1 MAMKVILTQDVPSLG
16 KHGEVVNVSEGYA
29 RNYLFPRGLA
39 IAADKGAMKNVQ
51 LRQKQEAMRAE
62 KAAQE
67 ARQIADVLRGKTV
80 TVKAHAGKGT
90 TKLFGAVTSQHIADS
105 IAQQY
110 HVKVDKRKIGLAEPI
125 KSLGEYEVTLHLHHD
140 VNLTLKVE
148 VVPQEAS
155 A

>member
-1 MAMKVILTQDVPSLG
+1 MATKVILTRDVPSLG
-16 KHGEVVNVSEGYA
+16 RHGEVVNVSEGYA

-39 IAADKGAMKNVQ
+39 IPADKGAMKNVQ
-51 LRQKQEAMRAE
+51 LQQKRLALRAE
-62 KAAQE
+62 KEAQE
-67 ARQIADVLRGKTV
+67 AQQIAEALRGKTV

-90 TKLFGAVTSQHIADS
+90 TKLFGAVTAQHIAEA

-110 HVKVDKRKIGLAEPI
+110 HVKVDKRKIVLLDPI
-125 KSLGEYEVTLHLHHD
+125 KSLGDYEVTLHLHHD
-140 VNLTLKVE
+140 LNVTVRVE

>member
-1 MAMKVILTQDVPSLG
+1 MATKVILTRDVPSLG
-16 KHGEVVNVSEGYA
+16 RHGEVVNVSEGYA

-39 IAADKGAMKNVQ
+39 IPADKGAMKNVQ
-51 LRQKQEAMRAE
+51 LQQKRLAMRAE
-62 KAAQE
+62 REAQE
-67 ARQIADVLRGKTV
+67 AQQIAETLRGKTV

-90 TKLFGAVTSQHIADS
+90 TKLFGAVTAQHIAEA

-110 HVKVDKRKIGLAEPI
+110 HVKVDKRKVGLLDPI
-125 KSLGEYEVTLHLHHD
+125 KSLGDYEVTLHLHHD
-140 VNLTLKVE
+140 VNVTVRVE

>member
-1 MAMKVILTQDVPSLG
+1 MAMKVILTKDVPSLG

-39 IAADKGAMKNVQ
+39 VAADKGTMKNVE
-51 LRQKQEAMRAE
+51 LRQRHEAMRVE

-67 ARQIADVLRGKTV
+67 AKQVADALRGKTV
-80 TVKAHAGKGT
+80 AVKAHVGKGT
-90 TKLFGAVTSQHIADS
+90 TKLFGAVTAQHIADAV
-105 IAQQY
+105 AQQY
-110 HVKVDKRKIGLAEPI
+110 HVKVDKRKIGLLEPI
-125 KSLGEYEVTLHLHHD
+125 KSLGDYEVTLHLHHD
-140 VNLTLKVE
+140 VNLTLRVE

>member
-1 MAMKVILTQDVPSLG
+1 MATKVILTRDVPSLG
-16 KHGEVVNVSEGYA
+16 RHGEVVNVSEGYA

-39 IAADKGAMKNVQ
+39 IPADKGAMKNVQ
-51 LRQKQEAMRAE
+51 LQQKRLAMRAE
-62 KAAQE
+62 KEAQE
-67 ARQIADVLRGKTV
+67 AQQIAEALRGKTV

-90 TKLFGAVTSQHIADS
+90 TKLFGAVTAQHIAEA

-110 HVKVDKRKIGLAEPI
+110 HVKIDKRKIVLLDPI
-125 KSLGEYEVTLHLHHD
+125 KSLGDYEVTLHLHHD
-140 VNLTLKVE
+140 LNVTVQVE

>member
-1 MAMKVILTQDVPSLG
+1 MATKVILTRDVPSLG

-39 IAADKGAMKNVQ
+39 IPADKGAMKNVQ
-51 LRQKQEAMRAE
+51 LQQKRVAMRAE
-62 KAAQE
+62 KEAQE
-67 ARQIADVLRGKTV
+67 AQQTAEVLRGKTV
-80 TVKAHAGKGT
+80 TVRAHAGKGT
-90 TKLFGAVTSQHIADS
+90 TKLFGAVTAQHIAEA

-110 HVKVDKRKIGLAEPI
+110 HVKVDKRKIGLLEPI

-140 VNLTLKVE
+140 VNVTLRVE
-148 VVPQEAS
+148 VVPQETS

>member
-1 MAMKVILTQDVPSLG
+1 MAMKVILTRDVPSLG
-16 KHGEVVNVSEGYA
+16 KHGDVVNVSEGYA

-39 IAADKGAMKNVQ
+39 IAADKGAMKNVE
-51 LRQKQEAMRAE
+51 LRQRQEAQRAE

-67 ARQIADVLRGKTV
+67 ARHIAEVLRGKTV
-80 TVKAHAGKGT
+80 TVHAHAGKNT
-90 TKLFGAVTSQHIADS
+90 TKLFGAVTAQHIADA

-110 HVKVDKRKIGLAEPI
+110 HVKVDKRKILLLEPI
-125 KSLGEYEVTLHLHHD
+125 KSLGEFDVTLNLHHD
-140 VNLTLKVE
+140 VHLTLRVE

>member
-1 MAMKVILTQDVPSLG
+1 MAVKVILTRDVPSLG
-16 KHGEVVNVSEGYA
+16 RHGEVVNVSEGYA

-39 IAADKGAMKNVQ
+39 IAADKGTMKNVE
-51 LRQKQEAMRAE
+51 LRQRQEAMRIE

-67 ARQIADVLRGKTV
+67 ARRVAEVLTGKTV
-80 TVKAHAGKGT
+80 TVKAHVGKGT
-90 TKLFGAVTSQHIADS
+90 TKLFGAVTAQHIADA

-110 HVKVDKRKIGLAEPI
+110 HVKVDKRKIGLLEPI
-125 KSLGEYEVTLHLHHD
+125 KSLGEYEVSLHLHHD
-140 VNLTLKVE
+140 VPVTLRVE